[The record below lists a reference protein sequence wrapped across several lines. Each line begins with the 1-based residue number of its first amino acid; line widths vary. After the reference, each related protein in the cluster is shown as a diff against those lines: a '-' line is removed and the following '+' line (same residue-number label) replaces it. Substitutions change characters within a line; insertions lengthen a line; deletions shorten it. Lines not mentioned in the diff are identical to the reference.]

1 MQDFRSVECKKVV
14 KWAAERGFNPSKGK
28 GASPPT
34 PKASPN
40 KHAGLCGA
48 LASVCS
54 GKKSSKAEGM
64 RIGGVKGVLKGSR
77 V

>member
-1 MQDFRSVECKKVV
+1 MQNFRSVECKQVV
-14 KWAAERGFNPSKGK
+14 KWAAERGFNLERQRHKP
-28 GASPPT
+28 PPT
-34 PKASPN
+34 PPEASPN

-48 LASVCS
+48 SVCKR
-54 GKKSSKAEGM
+54 KKSSKAEGM